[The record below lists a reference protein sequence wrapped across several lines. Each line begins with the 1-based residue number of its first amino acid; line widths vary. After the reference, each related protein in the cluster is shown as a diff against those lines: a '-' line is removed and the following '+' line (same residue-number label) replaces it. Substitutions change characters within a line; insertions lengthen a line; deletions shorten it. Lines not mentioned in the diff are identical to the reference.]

1 MNKNQIE
8 YYIGDIGYLVNDLIE
23 SKEKRKEILTHLR
36 EFSNSGNTEKA
47 ISYLADE
54 LVLPVVQVFF
64 INSHDKE
71 QIAVTCDSENY
82 INSVRIQNFDYTGEG
97 IVLFTRPDEEDDIE
111 TEMFCDILSEDC
123 AIFYASDYIDT
134 TVKND
139 IIIISDNKT
148 GSEFTIG

>member
-23 SKEKRKEILTHLR
+23 SEAKRKEILTHLR
-36 EFSNSGNTEKA
+36 ELSNSCNTEKA

-82 INSVRIQNFDYTGEG
+82 INSVPYKILIILEKALFCSP
-97 IVLFTRPDEEDDIE
+97 VLMK
-111 TEMFCDILSEDC
+111 EMI
-123 AIFYASDYIDT
+123 
-134 TVKND
+134 
-139 IIIISDNKT
+139 
-148 GSEFTIG
+148 

>member
-1 MNKNQIE
+1 MNKEQIE

-23 SKEKRKEILTHLR
+23 NKAKRKEILTHLR
-36 EFSNSGNTEKA
+36 ELSNSGNTEKA

-71 QIAVTCDSENY
+71 QIAVTCDNENY
-82 INSVRIQNFDYTGEG
+82 INLMRIQNFDYTGEG
-97 IVLFTRPDEEDDIE
+97 IVLFTRPDEGDDIE
-111 TEMFCDILSEDC
+111 TEMFCDVLSEDC

-139 IIIISDNKT
+139 TIIISDNKT
-148 GSEFTIG
+148 GTEFTLA

>member
-64 INSHDKE
+64 INSHDNKGVIMTKIQSFYCKYVPALRLASTLIAIYISGMTIAEQTYLTLLKE
-71 QIAVTCDSENY
+71 KGTIT
-82 INSVRIQNFDYTGEG
+82 
-97 IVLFTRPDEEDDIE
+97 EEEFSALKIKV
-111 TEMFCDILSEDC
+111 I
-123 AIFYASDYIDT
+123 SDYAI
-134 TVKND
+134 K
-139 IIIISDNKT
+139 
-148 GSEFTIG
+148 